1 MNKSTSEMVCFLL
14 EHMTQQQIAE
24 MIGISR
30 QRVAQ
35 LKDDPNSTIN
45 STSFLNLLA
54 LYQRSMR
61 TVKRQAKNDEL

>member
-1 MNKSTSEMVCFLL
+1 MNKSTNEMVCFLL
-14 EHMTQQQIAE
+14 KHMTQQQIAE

-45 STSFLNLLA
+45 SASFLNLLA
-54 LYQRSMR
+54 LYQRIER
-61 TVKRQAKNDEL
+61 TVKRQAKKDEL